1 VFIKFTCPIAR
12 RVLGKEYVPIMILVG
27 ERRRGSH
34 PLIPLWIGFE
44 IGKEDSSLIR
54 REASYPIA
62 TGRFDPL
69 EDEVIYKS
77 PHLDMQRIL
86 ESDQMTYHWLRHKN
100 SGIEIDYENHYQVI
114 EVIDNQELLGELPN
128 LSFLE

>member
-12 RVLGKEYVPIMILVG
+12 RVLGKEYVPIMVIVG

-34 PLIPLWIGFE
+34 PLKPLWIGFE
-44 IGKEDSSLIR
+44 IGEEDSSLIR
-54 REASYPIA
+54 REALYPIA
-62 TGRFDPL
+62 TGRLDPL
-69 EDEVIYKS
+69 EDEVMYKS
-77 PHLDMQRIL
+77 PHLDMQKLL

-100 SGIEIDYENHYQVI
+100 SMEKDYEDHYQVI

-128 LSFLE
+128 LAFLE